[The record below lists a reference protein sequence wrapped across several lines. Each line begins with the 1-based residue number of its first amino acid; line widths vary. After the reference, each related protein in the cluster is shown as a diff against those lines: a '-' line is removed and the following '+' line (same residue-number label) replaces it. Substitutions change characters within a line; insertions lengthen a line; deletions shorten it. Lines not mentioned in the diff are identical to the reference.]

1 MSNTV
6 RLFISSDLSG
16 TCIGNRY
23 LRRDCSEVL
32 FVFQD
37 TQIELAALRK
47 QVYPALRSRANSL
60 GLQLHIIDPFHY
72 IESCNRAG
80 NSNEDNGG
88 GEGGVEE
95 SLLPYK
101 LEEEG
106 VFHLM
111 VKEIQLCHRF
121 SAGTVYVVSKIE
133 PSKLSILTNVTVC
146 IDTLVAT
153 IWS

>member
-111 VKEIQLCHRF
+111 VKEIHRI

-133 PSKLSILTNVTVC
+133 PNISLPMQLF
-146 IDTLVAT
+146 A
-153 IWS
+153 